1 MNIRDFSDEREFKNL
16 RIKKSIFQEVGSW
29 AYDNDLSLARCVET
43 ALCEWLDK
51 QYAAEEDNTKPD
63 DYFLGQGDAA

>member
-1 MNIRDFSDEREFKNL
+1 MSIRDFSHENEFKNL
-16 RIKKSIFQEVGSW
+16 RIKKSIFQEIGSY

-51 QYAAEEDNTKPD
+51 QYEEADKEVAA
-63 DYFLGQGDAA
+63 